1 MAGLRNN
8 ALRPFFMEKGRADAG
23 GAVRITS
30 HASEQYRINAAAA
43 SSRGEEAVDQSQT
56 LATVT
61 TTAFGFRLG
70 GFGLDYESV
79 STRLDPSLSPEARST
94 RQQAAAFSTQVEV
107 TSLRAQVGVEGA
119 DQRTRSVEAQGSV
132 TLGSS
137 DGRSSPARLRSALAA
152 YARSAQEPIQPPGTM
167 LAAVV

>member
-1 MAGLRNN
+1 MQ
-8 ALRPFFMEKGRADAG
+8 G

-43 SSRGEEAVDQSQT
+43 SSRGEEAVDQSQA

-61 TTAFGFRLG
+61 TTTFGFRLG

-79 STRLDPSLSPEARST
+79 STRLDPSLSPEARSA

-107 TSLRAQVGVEGA
+107 TSLRARVGEEGA
-119 DQRTRSVEAQGSV
+119 DYRA
-132 TLGSS
+132 L
-137 DGRSSPARLRSALAA
+137 PAAAEGFADAPSAARVRSALAA
-152 YARSAQEPIQPPGTM
+152 YARCAQEPVQPPGAM